1 MSNPDIKEVEQT
13 LQQYLSLKEQ
23 IDLLSERQSELKK
36 RLNEATEAYGEVD
49 SKGHIV
55 FEFGDARLVKQ
66 RKVSNPINEE
76 VALQILTEKDLLDE
90 CAPKVRKFDQDAI
103 MAAVYK
109 ELLTENDID
118 QMFPPKISYAFI
130 IKGQ

>member
-36 RLNEATEAYGEVD
+36 RLNDATEAYGEVD

-76 VALQILTEKDLLDE
+76 VAMRILTEKDLLDE
-90 CAPKVRKFDQDAI
+90 CAPKIRKLDQDAI

-109 ELLTENDID
+109 GFLTESDID
-118 QMFPPKISYAFI
+118 EMLPPKISYAFI
-130 IKGQ
+130 IKG

>member
-13 LQQYLSLKEQ
+13 LQQYLALKEQ
-23 IDLLSERQSELKK
+23 VDMLSERQAELKK
-36 RLNEATEAYGEVD
+36 RLDEVTVSYGEVD

-55 FEFGDARLVKQ
+55 LEFGDAKLVKQ

-76 VALQILTEKDLLDE
+76 IAMRILTEKDLLDE
-90 CAPKVRKFDQDAI
+90 CAPNVREFDKDAI

-109 ELLTENDID
+109 GFLTESDID
-118 QMFPPKISYAFI
+118 EMLPPKISYAFI
-130 IKGQ
+130 IKG